1 MFKGPVLAWEH
12 GQLVH
17 IAFNDFLRTYMAS
30 SMANDFYD
38 GAGDVMRIATEAAVA
53 VPGMSTYT
61 PLR

>member
-1 MFKGPVLAWEH
+1 MAWEH

-53 VPGMSTYT
+53 VLGMSKYT